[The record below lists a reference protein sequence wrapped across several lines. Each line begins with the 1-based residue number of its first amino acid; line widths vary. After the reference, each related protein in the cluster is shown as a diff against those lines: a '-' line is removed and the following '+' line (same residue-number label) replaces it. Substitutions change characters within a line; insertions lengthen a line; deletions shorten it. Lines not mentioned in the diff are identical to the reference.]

1 MSWWKVFSGKKT
13 IVNSTA
19 APEPRRLLL
28 QALEPRMMFDGVAVT
43 ATPTTADA
51 SHTDTASHTTASVS
65 VTHTDT
71 AAANSTAET
80 SKATSGTSPS
90 ASSSTSSP
98 TTSTSNT
105 TTQDTSK
112 TSGASVTS
120 GTSSATGPQVVFVE
134 SDVKDYQSLI
144 NQLPSGYEVV
154 VLDSSKDGLAQ
165 IAAWSSTHSGYSA
178 MHILSHGE
186 KNDLMLGTVALNS
199 SNIANYESGLATIG
213 QALNA
218 DGEILVYGC
227 SIAQGSDGAAL
238 IGALAKDTQ
247 HAVAGSTNPTG
258 AAALG
263 GNWTLEYSTDKL
275 HVAAL
280 DLVGY
285 DGLLTRP
292 VSGTT
297 TFDSIDGSIITV
309 PTGQSSLTA
318 PNYLGWDFTMQ
329 MNSPSDGQNEMIIV
343 EKDGSSTV
351 ETVDALSDGT
361 KQITYFSVKSNDGS
375 LFTLN
380 SIGVVM
386 NGYDSGFSTGSVT
399 LTGYLNGSA
408 VSGAVLTLNVDD
420 VLQHWQYVHVR
431 RVF

>member
-1 MSWWKVFSGKKT
+1 M
-13 IVNSTA
+13 
-19 APEPRRLLL
+19 
-28 QALEPRMMFDGVAVT
+28 
-43 ATPTTADA
+43 
-51 SHTDTASHTTASVS
+51 
-65 VTHTDT
+65 
-71 AAANSTAET
+71 
-80 SKATSGTSPS
+80 
-90 ASSSTSSP
+90 
-98 TTSTSNT
+98 
-105 TTQDTSK
+105 
-112 TSGASVTS
+112 
-120 GTSSATGPQVVFVE
+120 
-134 SDVKDYQSLI
+134 
-144 NQLPSGYEVV
+144 
-154 VLDSSKDGLAQ
+154 
-165 IAAWSSTHSGYSA
+165 
-178 MHILSHGE
+178 
-186 KNDLMLGTVALNS
+186 
-199 SNIANYESGLATIG
+199 
-213 QALNA
+213 
-218 DGEILVYGC
+218 YGC

-247 HAVAGSTNPTG
+247 HAVAGSTDPTG

-297 TFDSIDGSIITV
+297 TFDSIDGSNITV

-343 EKDGSSTV
+343 EKDGSSTA
-351 ETVDALSDGT
+351 ETVDALSDGI
-361 KQITYFSVKSNDGS
+361 KQIIYFSVKSNDGS